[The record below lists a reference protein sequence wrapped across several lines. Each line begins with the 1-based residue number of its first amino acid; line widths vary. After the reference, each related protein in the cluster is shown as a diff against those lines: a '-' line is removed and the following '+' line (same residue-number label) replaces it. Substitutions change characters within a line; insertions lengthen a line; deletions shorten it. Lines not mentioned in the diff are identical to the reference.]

1 MLLSPLEFIHAG
13 WNSGSIWCYF
23 SSFCFGSR
31 VLYHKGLCSF
41 IFFFFEVFLF
51 FCQHSGLN
59 FIFHN
64 CSFELLEQLLLWEV
78 CFKFSYLCSC
88 VQLQP
93 WYVRF
98 FLLNFGVNCWVLMF
112 FLPVNGLFWITNKI
126 MRKKKKTSI
135 YKEGC
140 RESY

>member
-1 MLLSPLEFIHAG
+1 MCWVFLLRLHVNEITYMCYYLHLNLFMQVETVAQFGVIFLLFALGLEFSTTKVYAL
-13 WNSGSIWCYF
+13 S
-23 SSFCFGSR
+23 
-31 VLYHKGLCSF
+31 
-41 IFFFFEVFLF
+41 FFFFEVFLF

-88 VQLQP
+88 VRLQP

-98 FLLNFGVNCWVLMF
+98 FLLNFGVNC
-112 FLPVNGLFWITNKI
+112 
-126 MRKKKKTSI
+126 
-135 YKEGC
+135 
-140 RESY
+140 